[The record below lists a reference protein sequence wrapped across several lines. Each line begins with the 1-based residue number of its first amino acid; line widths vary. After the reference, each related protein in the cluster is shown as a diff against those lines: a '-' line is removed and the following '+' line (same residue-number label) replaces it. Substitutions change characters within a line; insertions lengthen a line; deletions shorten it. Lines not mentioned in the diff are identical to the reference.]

1 MQRLSAQLIV
11 VVCYISKH
19 AKLVY
24 HARFCHD
31 LCAGG
36 YCALS
41 SVFKIHLESVM
52 TNHGKRQFIVW
63 CINVCIQS
71 QCVIV
76 VAVLCVSVCMF
87 NIHCPNFQGFDKPW

>member
-1 MQRLSAQLIV
+1 MPNWYAMHGSVMICV
-11 VVCYISKH
+11 EMY
-19 AKLVY
+19 
-24 HARFCHD
+24 
-31 LCAGG
+31 AGG

-41 SVFKIHLESVM
+41 SVFKIHLESFCYDKPWLTSVYSVV
-52 TNHGKRQFIVW
+52 HL
-63 CINVCIQS
+63 CSIQS